1 MKALHRV
8 LPWLVLLFAL
18 VAGCGGGGG
27 SSSGSGTSNLNVF
40 LTDGVDDDYSSV
52 WVRIFEVRL
61 KRTGGGPVTVF
72 ESATGE
78 VVDLRLLNNGQA
90 RFSFLSA
97 ANAPAGSYTGVEI
110 ELSKTL
116 VMVPTGTNSGEEKE
130 FEDQPGDPQ
139 GKSKIKFDFPQPL
152 VVGGGATN
160 LILDFVL
167 DRWQVVNGKIRPVV
181 EKHGGQGFD
190 DDTRHEFED
199 VSGTVADLAGG
210 FPAQNFTLN
219 LAGGAKV
226 RVQTTANTV
235 IVNEDGSPN
244 PSLANGQRVEVTF
257 KFRPSSGTLVATL
270 IKIEDG
276 VGGQEDK
283 AWGPVTEID
292 AGNFKF
298 RMSPTRARGFVPP
311 GGPILVRT
319 GDATVFM
326 TDGGQVITKAA
337 FFAALTVGSKAEAE
351 GTYDDAGQTMEATK
365 AKLDDDGAVDDH
377 EARGTV
383 SNIDAAAKAFDLMLT
398 AWMGFSGT
406 AGDVLR
412 VTMQANATFRD
423 SNGAPIDAAAFFA
436 AIADGATVEVEG
448 TAGASGFS
456 AKKAKIEDG
465 AGGGGEDPAEAKGSA
480 GTIDA
485 TAGTLTLTLSEWFGF
500 DGQVG
505 GQINLVTTGS
515 TEYRDAD
522 GQTLDKAAFFALVT
536 DGTTVKADGT
546 FASGTLTARR
556 LKIDD

>member
-1 MKALHRV
+1 M
-8 LPWLVLLFAL
+8 
-18 VAGCGGGGG
+18 
-27 SSSGSGTSNLNVF
+27 
-40 LTDGVDDDYSSV
+40 
-52 WVRIFEVRL
+52 
-61 KRTGGGPVTVF
+61 
-72 ESATGE
+72 
-78 VVDLRLLNNGQA
+78 
-90 RFSFLSA
+90 
-97 ANAPAGSYTGVEI
+97 
-110 ELSKTL
+110 
-116 VMVPTGTNSGEEKE
+116 
-130 FEDQPGDPQ
+130 
-139 GKSKIKFDFPQPL
+139 
-152 VVGGGATN
+152 
-160 LILDFVL
+160 
-167 DRWQVVNGKIRPVV
+167 
-181 EKHGGQGFD
+181 
-190 DDTRHEFED
+190 
-199 VSGTVADLAGG
+199 
-210 FPAQNFTLN
+210 
-219 LAGGAKV
+219 
-226 RVQTTANTV
+226 
-235 IVNEDGSPN
+235 
-244 PSLANGQRVEVTF
+244 
-257 KFRPSSGTLVATL
+257 
-270 IKIEDG
+270 
-276 VGGQEDK
+276 
-283 AWGPVTEID
+283 
-292 AGNFKF
+292 
-298 RMSPTRARGFVPP
+298 PP

-319 GDATVFM
+319 GGATVFM

-383 SNIDAAAKAFDLMLT
+383 SNIDAAAKAFDLTLT